1 MNISFALSK
10 TPDTQSVAAGL
21 DGESGRKNGASQG
34 VDGFADL
41 LNQLASVLPVL
52 PAGLGTA
59 ESGTEER
66 QDGELPTGNILPL
79 LPVDP
84 VADADADADVELAL
98 VASPLMSLV
107 PPAAQ
112 ALVVAGSSDASLAA
126 GKPINNASGIA
137 PQAIAAQL
145 VAIGAEAPPS
155 ESSEPTSFVV
165 RIAAADKPVDAK
177 AADLFVTAPEGKA
190 QSASPAP
197 ATNDR
202 LSQAVAAGT
211 AKATPVDA
219 KAATASA
226 TTSQPA
232 VQPTLDPASGDRK
245 QDGDRPAS
253 DRQAPASQTST
264 ADLAKVSPQLVSAR
278 FEDTMVAARA
288 GTVTPRTV
296 TTDQFAQV
304 ERVVEHLTA
313 ARQMDLSKPAA
324 IAVAHK
330 EFGALTVTFD
340 QSGGKMNVEIAAEN
354 QESQRALAAA
364 MASDRG
370 MPRQQDMGGHSQS
383 AQNQNNHA
391 AADRHGGNGNSSAA
405 SGQGNAGDNG
415 RSQQFDQ
422 RGRHDE
428 RARPG
433 TQTPARNSGDDALYA

>member
-84 VADADADADVELAL
+84 VADADVELAL

-107 PPAAQ
+107 PPPAQ
-112 ALVVAGSSDASLAA
+112 APVVAGSSDASLGA
-126 GKPINNASGIA
+126 GKPINNASGIT
-137 PQAIAAQL
+137 PQAIAAEL
-145 VAIGAEAPPS
+145 VATGVEASPS

-211 AKATPVDA
+211 AQATPVDA

-232 VQPTLDPASGDRK
+232 VQPALDPASGDRK